1 MNFFCNNY
9 LIYIVYFSLFNIVFC
24 HALMIISIIYQIK
37 YPVIIIF
44 YMRTLQNVDF
54 GFIDTTANNYR
65 KFYYFK
71 RFYIIDRY
79 KS

>member
-1 MNFFCNNY
+1 
-9 LIYIVYFSLFNIVFC
+9 
-24 HALMIISIIYQIK
+24 MIISIIYQIK